1 MALTKA
7 GVPYEL
13 HPYEAAGAGAG
24 ASYGLEAADALGLD
38 PGQVF
43 KTLVARVDGRL
54 TVAVVPVSGNL
65 DLKALAAAV
74 GAKKAA
80 MAEPADAERATGYV
94 VGGIS
99 PIGGRTRLP
108 VVVDHSALAL
118 PEVYVSAGRR
128 GLQVSLSPEDLVRVT
143 GATTAPVGRG
153 S

>member
-1 MALTKA
+1 
-7 GVPYEL
+7 VPYEL
-13 HPYEAAGAGAG
+13 HPYEPAGAGAG
-24 ASYGLEAADALGLD
+24 AAYGLEAADALGLD
-38 PGQVF
+38 PGRVF

-99 PIGGRTRLP
+99 PIGGRARLP